1 MQITMGDTV
10 MRDGKIIKI
19 TGKEEE
25 RKPKIISDTEPLFI
39 QDINNLQ
46 DICSRCLIY
55 LNKDLVSL
63 TWVKNMILKK
73 KPKLH

>member
-25 RKPKIISDTEPLFI
+25 IKPKIISDTAPLFI
-39 QDINNLQ
+39 QDENGKWI
-46 DICSRCLIY
+46 
-55 LNKDLVSL
+55 
-63 TWVKNMILKK
+63 KN
-73 KPKLH
+73 PDYVECDN